1 MIPIDEEDDIILPNN
16 FWYELVYIYCMIE
29 DIIVN
34 RTNTKQKWKSLKRQ
48 IRIWLRWIRVK

>member
-1 MIPIDEEDDIILPNN
+1 MIPIAEEDDIILPNN